1 MPTWLLPLLA
11 FCAIAGFIG
20 FAFRQGTK
28 VKPDKDNNPDSWS
41 GPTGGGGGDGSHHG
55 SDGHF

>member
-1 MPTWLLPLLA
+1 MPSWFLPLLA

-28 VKPDKDNNPDSWS
+28 VEPDKNNTDNWDL
-41 GPTGGGGGDGSHHG
+41 
-55 SDGHF
+55 SDGPPDNHTGSGM